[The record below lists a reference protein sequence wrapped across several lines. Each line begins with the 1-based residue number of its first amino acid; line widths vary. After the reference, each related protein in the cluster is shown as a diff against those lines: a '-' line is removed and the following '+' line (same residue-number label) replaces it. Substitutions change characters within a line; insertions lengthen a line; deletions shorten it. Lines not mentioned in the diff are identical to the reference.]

1 MRTLIR
7 RLLGV
12 RPNPFDRASMAV
24 LSKAVVDGFTEG
36 LRDPRPLTATEMAH
50 LMAYCEGVA
59 RRSFSTLYDDE
70 D

>member
-1 MRTLIR
+1 MHRLIR
-7 RLLGV
+7 RLLGI
-12 RPNPFDRASMAV
+12 RPSPFDRASVAI
-24 LSKAVVDGFTEG
+24 LSTAVVDGFSEG
-36 LRDPRPLTATEMAH
+36 LRDPRPLSPEEMGR